1 MEGGLDLPIIV
12 SRVEAITSLPYYPP
26 DGVGN
31 SQIKNLQYK
40 RTGLERRSLR
50 VAAIDAT
57 PVPPSHSNFRQ
68 KTSVFESITTAALKW
83 QKCETSYCCH
93 SDQKPKYVA

>member
-1 MEGGLDLPIIV
+1 MEAV
-12 SRVEAITSLPYYPP
+12 TSLPFYPP
-26 DGVGN
+26 DGGGN

-57 PVPPSHSNFRQ
+57 PVPPSRSNFRQ

-83 QKCETSYCCH
+83 QKNETSYCCH